1 MHIKRCFMT
10 KNSFV
15 AEVTFFNIDI
25 WYAIFLKKID
35 RFSRKFLWICICLVR
50 QNSIKKSILKECIQ
64 SYFLHGS
71 ISCLGIYMSVS
82 KPSICFWKS
91 VISNKWRNKL
101 FIHNMNLT
109 VHRKSA
115 CCLQLL
121 VFLEIWAIA
130 ISVLAFRFGIGR
142 PRFFSRVAAT
152 MISKR
157 FCEIVYKSVLLN
169 VIKNIKTR
177 ILFKF
182 IVYPSCKRFLKKRGG
197 NQK

>member
-91 VISNKWRNKL
+91 LFQISEGTSCLFTTWIWQFIERVHVVYSSWFSWRYGPL
-101 FIHNMNLT
+101 PYPFWH
-109 VHRKSA
+109 
-115 CCLQLL
+115 
-121 VFLEIWAIA
+121 
-130 ISVLAFRFGIGR
+130 SVLALEDPG
-142 PRFFSRVAAT
+142 FSQGLLPPWSQSVFVKLC
-152 MISKR
+152 IK
-157 FCEIVYKSVLLN
+157 VYFWML
-169 VIKNIKTR
+169 
-177 ILFKF
+177 
-182 IVYPSCKRFLKKRGG
+182 
-197 NQK
+197 

>member
-82 KPSICFWKS
+82 KPSICFWKC
-91 VISNKWRNKL
+91 VIAVKWRNKL
-101 FIHNMNLT
+101 LIHNINLT
-109 VHRKSA
+109 GHRKSA

-121 VFLEIWAIA
+121 VFLEIWVIA
-130 ISVLAFRFGIGR
+130 PFWHWRTQVFPKGCCHHDL
-142 PRFFSRVAAT
+142 
-152 MISKR
+152 KR
-157 FCEIVYKSVLLN
+157 FVKLSMKVYFL
-169 VIKNIKTR
+169 
-177 ILFKF
+177 IL
-182 IVYPSCKRFLKKRGG
+182 
-197 NQK
+197 